1 MISIPQQDTREPSAG
16 RFEGPPK
23 MSPNG
28 PGILYIHVYIAHC
41 NVYITN
47 IRKVIFRF
55 TITASAPILVTLM
68 VSDSCSGRSLLLCD
82 PAWAGHGPQATSR
95 IRSSIA
101 DP

>member
-23 MSPNG
+23 RSPDG
-28 PGILYIHVYIAHC
+28 PGTSHIHAYIAHC

-47 IRKVIFRF
+47 IRTVILRF
-55 TITASAPILVTLM
+55 TTTASAPILVTLM
-68 VSDSCSGRSLLLCD
+68 MSDSCGGRSLLLCD
-82 PAWAGHGPQATSR
+82 PAWAGHGPQATGR